1 MKPKVKYYFN
11 QFCEDRKFL
20 AFNERYDFIWKD
32 FDDEDLAWEAFVH
45 LATMIQQ
52 QFGTINLELEL
63 LKKYVAISS
72 EDN

>member
-1 MKPKVKYYFN
+1 MKLKVKYYFN
-11 QFCEDRKFL
+11 QFCQHAEFL
-20 AFNERYDFIWKD
+20 RLNERYDFIWEE

-45 LATMIQQ
+45 LVNMIQQ

-72 EDN
+72 EE